1 MTTITPRKLLSTL
14 AVAAILSGG
23 LVACSAI
30 EGRQTAG
37 EYIDDSAI
45 TAQVK
50 SKIVAE
56 PSLSAMQ
63 INVETM
69 QGVVQLSGF
78 VDQASD
84 KTLAARTAA
93 SVNGVRSVKNNIVV
107 RG

>member
-1 MTTITPRKLLSTL
+1 MNVTIPRKLLSTL
-14 AVAAILSGG
+14 AITAILSGG
-23 LVACSAI
+23 LAACAAV
-30 EGRQTAG
+30 EGRQTTG
-37 EYIDDSAI
+37 EYVDDTAI
-45 TAQVK
+45 TAKVK
-50 SKIVAE
+50 SKIIAE

-84 KTLAARTAA
+84 KTLASRVAA
-93 SVNGVRSVKNNIVV
+93 GVDGVRSVKNSIVV

>member
-1 MTTITPRKLLSTL
+1 MNTPTPRKILSAL
-14 AVAAILSGG
+14 AVTAILSGG
-23 LVACSAI
+23 LAACSAV

-37 EYIDDSAI
+37 EYIDDTAI
-45 TAQVK
+45 TAKVK
-50 SKIVAE
+50 SKIVGE

-84 KTLAARTAA
+84 KTLASRVAA
-93 SVNGVRSVKNNIVV
+93 QVDGVRSVKNNIVV

>member
-1 MTTITPRKLLSTL
+1 MTDISPRKILSAL
-14 AVAAILSGG
+14 ALTAVLSGG
-23 LVACSAI
+23 LAACSAV

-45 TAQVK
+45 TAKVK
-50 SKIVAE
+50 SKIVGE

-69 QGVVQLSGF
+69 KGVVQLSGF
-78 VDQASD
+78 VDQAAD
-84 KTLAARTAA
+84 KTLAARVAA
-93 SVNGVRSVKNNIVV
+93 QVDGVRSVKNNIVV

>member
-1 MTTITPRKLLSTL
+1 MNAINPRKVLSAL
-14 AVAAILSGG
+14 AVTAILTGG
-23 LVACSAI
+23 LAACSAI

-37 EYIDDSAI
+37 EYLDDSAI
-45 TAQVK
+45 TAKVK
-50 SKIVAE
+50 SQIVGE

-84 KTLAARTAA
+84 KTLASRVAA
-93 SVNGVRSVKNNIVV
+93 GVDGVRSVKNNIVV

>member
-1 MTTITPRKLLSTL
+1 MNKVTPRKILSAL
-14 AVAAILSGG
+14 ALTAVLSGG
-23 LVACSAI
+23 LAACSAV

-45 TAQVK
+45 TAKVK
-50 SKIVAE
+50 SKIIGE

-84 KTLAARTAA
+84 KTLASRVAA
-93 SVNGVRSVKNNIVV
+93 QVDGVRSVKNNIVV

>member
-1 MTTITPRKLLSTL
+1 MNTITPRKLLSAL
-14 AVAAILSGG
+14 AVTAILSGG
-23 LVACSAI
+23 LAACSAI

-37 EYIDDSAI
+37 EYIDDTAI
-45 TAQVK
+45 TARVK
-50 SKIVAE
+50 SKIVGE

-78 VDQASD
+78 VDQATD
-84 KTLAARTAA
+84 KTLASRVAA
-93 SVNGVRSVKNNIVV
+93 TVDGVRSVKNNIVV